1 MLARGRRGYQTSAK
15 ALNYCVELVQ
25 ERDVERYLCNLSA
38 PAAVRPALFAL
49 HAFNLE
55 TARVRSSTREPQI
68 ARMRFVW
75 WRSTVTAALR
85 GEPPDN
91 PVAQALAGAA
101 AGGGLTGRFF
111 HQMLEAREDDVDTTQ
126 ARRRLTPMR
135 HFRDTSETL
144 PRHFRGAAVALL
156 PCTGLCTPHPLPP
169 CRPPP
174 SPQPADRAELLRY
187 CERTAGSLLH
197 LSLEARAREWEIG
210 SRFAESGRLAR
221 EWESGPRFAES
232 GR

>member
-111 HQMLEAREDDVDTTQ
+111 HQMLEAREDDQELV
-126 ARRRLTPMR
+126 RLQPAELR
-135 HFRDTSETL
+135 VRE
-144 PRHFRGAAVALL
+144 AAHALL
-156 PCTGLCTPHPLPP
+156 
-169 CRPPP
+169 
-174 SPQPADRAELLRY
+174 
-187 CERTAGSLLH
+187 ERL
-197 LSLEARAREWEIG
+197 
-210 SRFAESGRLAR
+210 F
-221 EWESGPRFAES
+221 
-232 GR
+232 